1 MLTSCK
7 NTGPL
12 RSDCSIRDGGLGEL
26 MSLSP
31 VGSQISSAD
40 SSGKLGQ
47 MDEKSPPGEAL
58 GLAGQA
64 ATETNNYRAQ
74 RSVIMSRELCLVM
87 GGQRRKQSASAGGIR
102 PGFVQGAFV
111 KMDGI
116 WGRSRRAQHQQRL
129 GGVGETARCCVAWS
143 TVV

>member
-12 RSDCSIRDGGLGEL
+12 RSDSSIRDGGLGEL

-31 VGSQISSAD
+31 TGSQISSAD

-64 ATETNNYRAQ
+64 ATETDNYRAQ
-74 RSVIMSRELCLVM
+74 RPVIMSQELCLVM
-87 GGQRRKQSASAGGIR
+87 GGQRRKQWASAGGIR
-102 PGFVQGAFV
+102 LGFVQGAFF

-116 WGRSRRAQHQQRL
+116 WGGSRKAQHRQRL
-129 GGVGETARCCVAWS
+129 EGVGETARCCVAWS

>member
-12 RSDCSIRDGGLGEL
+12 RSDSSIRDGGLGEL

-31 VGSQISSAD
+31 AGSQISSAD

-64 ATETNNYRAQ
+64 ATETDNYRAQ
-74 RSVIMSRELCLVM
+74 RPVIMSREPCLVM
-87 GGQRRKQSASAGGIR
+87 GEQRRKQWASAGGIR
-102 PGFVQGAFV
+102 LGFVQGAFF

-116 WGRSRRAQHQQRL
+116 WGGSRKAQHRQRL
-129 GGVGETARCCVAWS
+129 EGVGETARCCVAWS